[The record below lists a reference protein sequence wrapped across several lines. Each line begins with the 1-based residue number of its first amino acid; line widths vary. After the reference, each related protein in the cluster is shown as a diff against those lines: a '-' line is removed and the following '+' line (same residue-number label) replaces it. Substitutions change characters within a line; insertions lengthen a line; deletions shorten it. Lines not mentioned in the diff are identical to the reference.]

1 MQENYL
7 NKAIQRRCHK
17 KDNCF
22 PRGSEHDC
30 IKCHA
35 DQEADKS
42 ESDFLDMMARN
53 ERSAMT
59 EW

>member
-1 MQENYL
+1 MQKNYL
-7 NKAIQRRCHK
+7 NKAIQKRCHK
-17 KDNCF
+17 NNNYF
-22 PRGSEHDC
+22 PKGIEHDC

-42 ESDFLDMMARN
+42 ESDYHEMMARN